1 MQFDPEAKEKSL
13 QQESAN
19 WETREVHPANPGD
32 IPIIDVSDW
41 FSTNSDAALETL
53 ADQLRTACLQV
64 GFYTLTGHG
73 FPIKTLDD
81 AFNEAVRFHDLPE
94 SSKNKLLMDQ
104 PDWPGGIGYLP
115 TRHRKLP
122 ARLKG
127 NLNTSIIFKRDHQV
141 TLDENHWPQESEIV
155 GFRSNIESYI
165 EAIESLAIRL
175 LPVYA
180 RALNQPQEFFN
191 EAFTQPLYRLRLSR
205 YPVVSDQVDDEFGI
219 APHVDTTFFTI
230 LAQRSPGLAIFSE
243 RRQCW
248 VAVPVV
254 SNAFIVNSGELL
266 KQWTN
271 DQFLSV
277 KHFAN
282 NNTGNNARYSIPFFF
297 NANADTQ
304 MECIPSC
311 CSPENPPRYPPISYL
326 ESQAVVQGE

>member
-1 MQFDPEAKEKSL
+1 MQFNPEAKEKSL

-19 WETREVHPANPGD
+19 WVTDQVFPAEPGN
-32 IPIIDVSDW
+32 IPTIDVSEW
-41 FSTNSDAALETL
+41 FLTNSDSALETL
-53 ADQLRTACLQV
+53 SDQLRTACLEV

-73 FPIKTLDD
+73 FPKTTLDV
-81 AFNEAVRFHDLPE
+81 AFREAVRFHALPE
-94 SSKNKLLMDQ
+94 PSKNKLLMDQ
-104 PDWPGGIGYLP
+104 PNLPGGIGYLP

-122 ARLKG
+122 ARQKG
-127 NLNTSIIFKRDHQV
+127 NLNTSIVFKRDHQV
-141 TLDENHWPQESEIV
+141 TLNENHWPQESEIA
-155 GFRSNIESYI
+155 GFRSHIESYI
-165 EAIESLAIRL
+165 DAIESLAIRL
-175 LPVYA
+175 LPIYA
-180 RALNQPQEFFN
+180 RALKQPREFFN
-191 EAFTQPLYRLRLSR
+191 DAFTKPLYRLRLSR
-205 YPVVSDQVDDEFGI
+205 YPVVSDKLEDEFGI

-248 VAVPVV
+248 VAVPVI
-254 SNAFIVNSGELL
+254 SDAFIVNSGELL

-282 NNTGNNARYSIPFFF
+282 NNTGEEARYSIPFFF
-297 NANADTQ
+297 NANADYR